1 MEGLYLLCVNFT
13 SFKCSQRGNCERFPQ
28 LIQKTFPT
36 ASIQSTEFLECQL
49 FLESHQAPPDLIVW
63 PIRKAK
69 SEVHEIVRLRSLCPQ
84 AVVLGVMCEN
94 FQNIGFPKEKI
105 FEVLDDFLCCPIT
118 LTDFTLRMNKL
129 IQVIDA
135 RKGDQ
140 DSSQLE
146 SPYKKFGLIGNAS
159 AFKKPLENIS
169 HYSNDDAPVLINGE
183 TGTGKELF
191 ARAIH
196 YCGKRKG
203 HPFIPVNCGALPD
216 HLLENE
222 LFGHAKGAFTDAS
235 QSQIGLIAEAEGGT
249 VFLDEIDSLSS
260 VGQVKLLRFLQD
272 QTYRPLGTAKS
283 VQANVR
289 IVAATNVDL
298 EERIQIK
305 RFREDLYF
313 RLKFLAIT
321 IPPLR
326 ERMTD
331 LGLLTNHFID
341 KTCNR
346 LDKSKV
352 SLSENAREALMN
364 YFWPGNIRELE
375 AVIHRAL
382 ISCSTSLLQEADL
395 NLPELVSMSD
405 PKPSTFKA
413 LKQQMVDRFERE
425 YLEDLLAKHQ
435 GNISLASRRAG
446 KERRSFQ
453 RLLRKHGLMREE
465 FTK

>member
-1 MEGLYLLCVNFT
+1 MEGLHLLCLNFT
-13 SFKCSQRGNCERFPQ
+13 SLKCSQRGNCERFPQ
-28 LIQKTFPT
+28 LVQKTFP
-36 ASIQSTEFLECQL
+36 AVSIHFTEFQESKQIP
-49 FLESHQAPPDLIVW
+49 ESHQTPPDLIVW

-69 SEVHEIVRLRSLCPQ
+69 SELKEIVRLRHLCPQ
-84 AVVLGVMCEN
+84 SVVLGVMCEN
-94 FQNIGFPKEKI
+94 SGNMELPKEKI
-105 FEVLDDFLCCPIT
+105 FQVLDEFLCCPMA
-118 LTDFTLRMNKL
+118 LPDFTLRMNKL
-129 IQVIDA
+129 FQVIHAGKVDH
-135 RKGDQ
+135 G
-140 DSSQLE
+140 SSQFE
-146 SPYKKFGLIGNAS
+146 NPYQKFGLIGHAS
-159 AFKKPLENIS
+159 SFQKPLKKIA
-169 HYSNDDAPVLINGE
+169 HFSNDDAPVLINGE

-203 HPFIPVNCGALPD
+203 HPFIPINCGALPD

-235 QSQIGLIAEAEGGT
+235 QSQLGLIAEAEGGT

-298 EERIQIK
+298 EERVKVK
-305 RFREDLYF
+305 RFREDLYY
-313 RLKFLAIT
+313 RLNFLAIT

-331 LGLLTNHFID
+331 LGLLANHFID
-341 KTCNR
+341 KTGNR
-346 LDKSKV
+346 FDKSKV
-352 SLSENAREALMN
+352 ILSENALKVLMN
-364 YFWPGNIRELE
+364 YSWPGNIRELE

-395 NLPELVSMSD
+395 SLPETGSMSD
-405 PKPSTFKA
+405 LKPGTFKA

-425 YLEDLLAKHQ
+425 YLEDLLARHQ

-453 RLLRKHGLMREE
+453 RLLRKHGLVREV